1 MSESIGFVG
10 AGNMAEAMIRGLLR
24 GDVFKPKHITASA
37 PRQERRDEL
46 SEKYGIHATASNAE
60 AAGQAIVVLSVEDE
74 SLKNNIDERVRSVD
88 ADSLVIVVADRCW
101 TAAMTCEPE

>member
-24 GDVFKPKHITASA
+24 GDVFKPKHIIASA

-46 SEKYGIHATASNAE
+46 SEKYGIQATAANAE
-60 AAGQAIVVLSVEDE
+60 AAGLAYTCGVDTERPSLSVRMA
-74 SLKNNIDERVRSVD
+74 L
-88 ADSLVIVVADRCW
+88 
-101 TAAMTCEPE
+101 P